1 MFRHGYFK
9 AAAYGIVIG
18 IIALAGVAA
27 TTVYRNVEA
36 ANRSF
41 QTVLL
46 LEQIDAHLLRSVTSM
61 VELVRNL
68 GGERPEYIAN
78 FRIDLSIFH
87 NRWTAFRERCE
98 TGYPGISELFD
109 APVYVDD
116 DAESFFAL
124 GRKIAASEPGEFSVD
139 DYYHFLRLGRS
150 RLLEAV
156 TIAESV
162 AQADFKAAQSRMV
175 VQIYIALG
183 AILAFLLIGFWLARR
198 AVLASTSARE
208 AAESAAQIKSDF
220 LSTMSHEIRTPMS
233 GVLGMA
239 ELLARTDLTE
249 KQKLYVSTIESS
261 GEALTNIIN
270 DVLDLAKINAG
281 KMTVRNHPFNLA
293 MLVEDIATLLA
304 PRASENGNE
313 LTVRIQ
319 PYLPVQLIGDAGHL
333 RQIIINLAGNAIKF
347 TSNGTVL
354 IDISG
359 AVSDEDVHLTI
370 KVQDSGIGIPP
381 ERLPHIFDQFEQVED
396 PLTGSRKGTGL
407 GLAITSKLVALMG
420 GTIQAI
426 SEEGSGSCFAVK
438 IDLAIDVEA
447 TENDYTPENIV
458 GARVLVADD
467 NATNRMVVV
476 EQLKSWDLDPV
487 AVENADEAMAEL
499 RKAAYRKTPFHLAIL
514 DYHMPVRDGLALA
527 AEIRADA
534 DIGDTPLM
542 MLTSIMSMDDDEH
555 FRRLRIDGH
564 LAKPARSSLL
574 RDTVL
579 DILERTGSYPRPGT
593 RLVGGAGI

>member
-1 MFRHGYFK
+1 
-9 AAAYGIVIG
+9 
-18 IIALAGVAA
+18 
-27 TTVYRNVEA
+27 
-36 ANRSF
+36 
-41 QTVLL
+41 
-46 LEQIDAHLLRSVTSM
+46 
-61 VELVRNL
+61 
-68 GGERPEYIAN
+68 
-78 FRIDLSIFH
+78 
-87 NRWTAFRERCE
+87 
-98 TGYPGISELFD
+98 
-109 APVYVDD
+109 
-116 DAESFFAL
+116 
-124 GRKIAASEPGEFSVD
+124 
-139 DYYHFLRLGRS
+139 
-150 RLLEAV
+150 
-156 TIAESV
+156 
-162 AQADFKAAQSRMV
+162 
-175 VQIYIALG
+175 
-183 AILAFLLIGFWLARR
+183 
-198 AVLASTSARE
+198 
-208 AAESAAQIKSDF
+208 
-220 LSTMSHEIRTPMS
+220 
-233 GVLGMA
+233 
-239 ELLARTDLTE
+239 
-249 KQKLYVSTIESS
+249 
-261 GEALTNIIN
+261 
-270 DVLDLAKINAG
+270 
-281 KMTVRNHPFNLA
+281 